1 MDEPYFGKHGFTSPQ
16 SLRRKENILNLSS
29 LEDIARTEGKT
40 TLNLSEMGYTKL
52 LGTGQ
57 IGQALTVI
65 IPACSK
71 SAQKKIEAAGG
82 TVNTETKQEETA
94 EPEQ

>member
-52 LGTGQ
+52 LGTGK

-71 SAQKKIEAAGG
+71 SAQEKIEAAGG
-82 TVNTETKQEETA
+82 TVNTETSQEETA